1 MQTSFMIVTV
11 LSDPLLD
18 QKRRNADSGGKLTVP
33 KTPVLETRGRLRPT
47 VAISQSERE
56 EMELQEAKK

>member
-1 MQTSFMIVTV
+1 MIVTV

-18 QKRRNADSGGKLTVP
+18 HKHRNGDSDGKLTVP
-33 KTPVLETRGRLRPT
+33 KTPNLETRRRLRPT